1 MNEHRDRL
9 VDQDEPE
16 GFDREFWA
24 AKAALLGTDW
34 PGVVAS
40 FDAWRALQT
49 KTPTSVDSRVR
60 GAA

>member
-16 GFDREFWA
+16 GFDREVRA
-24 AKAALLGTDW
+24 AEAALLGTDW
-34 PGVVAS
+34 PGVLDS
-40 FDAWRALQT
+40 FGAWRALQT
-49 KTPTSVDSRVR
+49 KTPTSVDSRAR